1 MASPYEPELEEDP
14 MAAAPAAA
22 AGAKGGGGGA
32 GGLSSLMGGGTNVIS
47 NVAQTAMKIYQAK
60 LERERRERERKDA
73 LERLARKGMDSAAKL
88 GADSSIHN
96 TNTMSQAFLRNL
108 L

>member
-1 MASPYEPELEEDP
+1 

-22 AGAKGGGGGA
+22 AGAKGGGGGGA

-60 LERERRERERKDA
+60 LERKRRERERKDA
-73 LERLARKGMDSAAKL
+73 LERLARRGMDSAAKL